1 MEIVSYF
8 KKNSKNRITIWAK
21 NNIRDDKNKKW
32 TPKNEYQHI
41 FLETYSY
48 DTYVSDKKRR
58 QGKTEALIIKSLYE
72 AFNKNNSLIVFKL
85 HTFLDIKNIMKKTN
99 RFLKNSTSLINHVY
113 RFNPFEILFT
123 NGSKIIYVASTTL
136 NRLRGIPSNTYI
148 TLEDQY

>member
-21 NNIRDDKNKKW
+21 NNIKDDKNKQW

-85 HTFLDIKNIMKKTN
+85 HTFLDIKNIMKKN
-99 RFLKNSTSLINHVY
+99 
-113 RFNPFEILFT
+113 
-123 NGSKIIYVASTTL
+123 
-136 NRLRGIPSNTYI
+136 
-148 TLEDQY
+148 

>member
-48 DTYVSDKKRR
+48 DTYVSDKKDDKEKQKR
-58 QGKTEALIIKSLYE
+58 
-72 AFNKNNSLIVFKL
+72 
-85 HTFLDIKNIMKKTN
+85 
-99 RFLKNSTSLINHVY
+99 
-113 RFNPFEILFT
+113 
-123 NGSKIIYVASTTL
+123 
-136 NRLRGIPSNTYI
+136 
-148 TLEDQY
+148 